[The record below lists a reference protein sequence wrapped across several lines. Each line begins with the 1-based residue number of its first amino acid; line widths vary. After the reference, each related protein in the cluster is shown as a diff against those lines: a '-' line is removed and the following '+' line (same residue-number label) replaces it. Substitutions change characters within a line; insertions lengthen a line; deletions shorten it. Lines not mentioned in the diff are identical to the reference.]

1 MIFIPIFIY
10 EDRPSKE
17 ELRREAER
25 DRRMRDAIRK
35 DEERERRRKALELWT
50 KKCEEAEKRKKLEE
64 EYYEAERKN
73 PWDFQFLPE
82 GWSILGQTYIPV
94 INDYG
99 YAYDGNEDDL
109 EGGYNDLR
117 LLNAENSGS
126 LGSLR
131 QSVLTA
137 VVFSSS
143 TLIKTH
149 ITTAFIVGI
158 SLIARS
164 VARIFS
170 FTTPVQWPTQTQT
183 KSFVT

>member
-17 ELRREAER
+17 ELRMAAER
-25 DRRMRDAIRK
+25 DRRMREAIRE

-99 YAYDGNEDDL
+99 YAYDGSENDL
-109 EGGYNDLR
+109 NGGYND
-117 LLNAENSGS
+117 
-126 LGSLR
+126 
-131 QSVLTA
+131 
-137 VVFSSS
+137 
-143 TLIKTH
+143 
-149 ITTAFIVGI
+149 
-158 SLIARS
+158 
-164 VARIFS
+164 
-170 FTTPVQWPTQTQT
+170 
-183 KSFVT
+183 